1 MSSILFLSPSLSCF
15 SLVVVVDVVLRSDV
29 YVYVYVHVY
38 VYVSFFFSLYGQ
50 PDPDE
55 GIMAHLVGQKT
66 ALLIPPLGLSK
77 EDLDELFQYRW
88 KTGSLADLYLNNHD
102 INNNTDNE
110 NDDGNGN
117 NIIHDHATK
126 KKKDATTTTTT
137 ASAMTTNSILSRVEM
152 YWVDLQPGDL
162 LYIPKSWLHDIEST
176 TETVSLVTRFEI
188 LS

>member
-1 MSSILFLSPSLSCF
+1 MYVAFSLST
-15 SLVVVVDVVLRSDV
+15 
-29 YVYVYVHVY
+29 
-38 VYVSFFFSLYGQ
+38 YGQ

-55 GIMAHLVGQKT
+55 GIMAHLAGQKT

-77 EDLDELFQYRW
+77 KDLDELFQYRW
-88 KTGSLADLYLNNHD
+88 KTGSLADLYLNNNNN
-102 INNNTDNE
+102 NNNTDN
-110 NDDGNGN
+110 DDGNVN
-117 NIIHDHATK
+117 KIIHDHATK
-126 KKKDATTTTTT
+126 KKKKKKDTTTTTT
-137 ASAMTTNSILSRVEM
+137 ATTTTMTTDSILSRVEM